1 MNRAAWLSWAVL
13 GLTACTLQPPSHDVE
28 RALWPVQG
36 LPQAT
41 QQVGPRA
48 QTRPDGAAEPRDE
61 ADLRQLLADPHGPA
75 VLWLGPRTWRGDWQI
90 RRSVKILGAG
100 PATVLQGSGTGTVI
114 DAEGTGIA
122 IENLVITGTGSRHT
136 QEDSACKLRG
146 SGHSLR
152 HTELRHVLFGAVV
165 AGCKSCTVEGNS
177 ITGRAGDAELR
188 GDGIKLWS
196 ADDGKVIGNRVE
208 DVRDLV
214 VWYSNR
220 VHLRHNVVV
229 RSRYGCHF
237 MYAHDCDLRDSALV
251 DNTVGIF
258 VMYSAN
264 LHISGSVLA
273 GARGPAGVG
282 LGFKDSDDIQVQG
295 NYLVRNTVGAYFDTT
310 PRSPDHPVLMRD
322 NVVAINDIALRWH
335 AQPHGVKLQG
345 NDFVSNPEAV
355 EVDGGGDATTAEFVG
370 NFWSDY
376 AGYDLDGDGW
386 GDVDH
391 LQKHLSSS
399 LTEERPVLKF
409 FRGTAALA
417 VIDTLARAVPVL
429 ATKLLLRDAKPAM
442 QPQHRLAELRG

>member
-1 MNRAAWLSWAVL
+1 MKAAVWSCAAGL
-13 GLTACTLQPPSHDVE
+13 GLLACSLQPPVHDVSL
-28 RALWPVQG
+28 ALWPVQG
-36 LPQAT
+36 LSQAA
-41 QQVGPRA
+41 QQVGPKA
-48 QTRPDGAAEPRDE
+48 QARLAGAVEPRDE
-61 ADLRQLLADPHGPA
+61 AHLQQLLADPQGPPL
-75 VLWLGPRTWRGDWQI
+75 LWLGPRTWRGDWQI
-90 RRSVKILGAG
+90 RRSVRIVGAG
-100 PATVLQGSGTGTVI
+100 PTTVLQGSGTGTVV
-114 DAEGTGIA
+114 DVEGRDVS
-122 IENLVITGTGSRHT
+122 IENLVITGTGERHT

-165 AGCKSCTVEGNS
+165 AGCKGCTVEANH

-196 ADDGKVIGNRVE
+196 ADDGLVMGNRVE

-220 VHLRHNVVV
+220 VQLRHNVVV

-237 MYAHDCDLRDSALV
+237 MYTHDCDLRDSALV

-258 VMYSAN
+258 VMYSAD
-264 LHISGSVLA
+264 LRISGSVLA

-282 LGFKDSDDIQVQG
+282 LGFKDSDDIQVIG
-295 NYLVRNTVGAYFDTT
+295 NYLVRNTVGSYFDTT
-310 PRSPDHPVLMRD
+310 PRSPDHPVLLRD
-322 NVVAINDIALRWH
+322 NVIAINDIALRWH
-335 AQPHGVKLQG
+335 SQPHGVALRG

-355 EVDGGGDATTAEFVG
+355 EVDGGGDATTADFEG

-399 LTEERPVLKF
+399 LTEEKPVLKF

-429 ATKLLLRDAKPAM
+429 ATKLLLRDARPAM
-442 QPQHRLAELRG
+442 QPQHRLSNLRG